1 MRYNRIIWLMVLLVS
16 AITARGQ
23 ATALIA
29 NGDGTWTLASM
40 PAYNVS
46 LQVEYEDAG
55 TPAESIKIKKYVA
68 DVDPDSFATV
78 MSLTNVWG
86 KRFQDINEADNT

>member
-1 MRYNRIIWLMVLLVS
+1 MFLGIRCLKERLLKN
-16 AITARGQ
+16 TKF
-23 ATALIA
+23 ALPIPEERR
-29 NGDGTWTLASM
+29 TLS
-40 PAYNVS
+40 VIC
-46 LQVEYEDAG
+46 

-68 DVDPDSFATV
+68 EVDPDSFATV